1 MTTPDTHQPD
11 TQPDTHQPKVDFDH
25 NSQEHSEDPV
35 ASYRALRE
43 KCPVAWTEA
52 HGGYW
57 VMSGYDTVFEAARD
71 DDVFSSARNSYGG
84 EGLTVVIPKTPMHL
98 HIPIEIDPPEFR
110 KYRKLINPLTSPAAI
125 ERMADL
131 VKTYTTWFIDQVIET
146 GECDFTQVI
155 GVPSI
160 VTVDWLGLPVSDWA
174 RYSFAHHAVL
184 AAVPGSEEYERA
196 TKVEL
201 PYLSQQMREVIAAR
215 RREPQND
222 VISALLQQEV
232 DDRPV
237 SEEEVFSMIELLL
250 AGGVG
255 TTASLVSQTLVW
267 LYQNQDVR
275 QRLIDDPSLL
285 DRALEEFLRY
295 FSPTQA
301 LARTVMQDA
310 EFHGCQMTVGDRVL
324 LAWSSANRDA
334 AQFEDPDTL
343 NIERWP
349 NRHTAFGVGV
359 HRCAGS
365 HLGRAMAKE
374 ILTQILERMPDYVVD
389 MDKVER
395 YPHQG
400 TNTGWQKIPATFTPG
415 PRRGETLDIPDA
427 TLPDLY

>member
-1 MTTPDTHQPD
+1 MTTQDRSP
-11 TQPDTHQPKVDFDH
+11 VVEFDH
-25 NSQEHSEDPV
+25 NSQEHSKDPV
-35 ASYRALRE
+35 ASYRTLRE
-43 KCPVAWTEA
+43 QCPVAWTEA

-57 VMSGYDTVFEAARD
+57 VLSGYDSVFEAARD
-71 DDVFSSARNSYGG
+71 DDIFSSARNSYGG

-125 ERMADL
+125 ARMADL
-131 VKTYTTWFIDQVIET
+131 VTKYTTWFIDQVIEA
-146 GECDFTQVI
+146 GSCDFTQVI

-160 VTVDWLGLPVSDWA
+160 VTVDWLGLPVEDWA
-174 RYSFAHHAVL
+174 RYAFAHHAVL
-184 AAVPGSEEYERA
+184 AAVPGTEEFERA

-201 PYLSQQMREVIAAR
+201 PYLSAQMREVIAAR
-215 RREPQND
+215 RADPTED
-222 VISALLQQEV
+222 VISKLLEQEV

-237 SEEEVFSMIELLL
+237 TEEEVFSIIELLL

-267 LYQNQDVR
+267 LYEHRDVR

-285 DRALEEFLRY
+285 DRAIEEFLRY

-301 LARTVMQDA
+301 LARTVAQDST
-310 EFHGCQMTVGDRVL
+310 FHGCPVQVGDRVL
-324 LAWSSANRDA
+324 LAWGSANRDVS
-334 AQFEDPDTL
+334 QFEEPDAL
-343 NIERWP
+343 DIDRWP

-374 ILTQILERMPDYVVD
+374 LLGQILARMPDYVVD
-389 MDKVER
+389 VSQVEP
-395 YPHQG
+395 YAHQG
-400 TNTGWQKIPATFTPG
+400 TNTGFQKIPATFTPG
-415 PRRGETLDIPDA
+415 PRRGEPLDIPA
-427 TLPDLY
+427 R